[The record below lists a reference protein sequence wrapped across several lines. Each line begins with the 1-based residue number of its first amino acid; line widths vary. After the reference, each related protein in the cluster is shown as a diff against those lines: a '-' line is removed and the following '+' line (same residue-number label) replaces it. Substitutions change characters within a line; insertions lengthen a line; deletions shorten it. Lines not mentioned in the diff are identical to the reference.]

1 MKGIPIKQM
10 TRYCTVP
17 VIASCGTLS
26 NTTSGFTK
34 ISKRRVEMIE
44 IHAKSVIVLPIVFS
58 TSLCFFAPTA

>member
-26 NTTSGFTK
+26 NTTSGLTK
-34 ISKRRVEMIE
+34 ISNRIVEMME
-44 IHAKSVIVLPIVFS
+44 MHAKSVIVLPIVLS
-58 TSLCFFAPTA
+58 TNV

>member
-34 ISKRRVEMIE
+34 ISNRRVEMIE
-44 IHAKSVIVLPIVFS
+44 MHAKSVIVLPIVLS
-58 TSLCFFAPTA
+58 TNV